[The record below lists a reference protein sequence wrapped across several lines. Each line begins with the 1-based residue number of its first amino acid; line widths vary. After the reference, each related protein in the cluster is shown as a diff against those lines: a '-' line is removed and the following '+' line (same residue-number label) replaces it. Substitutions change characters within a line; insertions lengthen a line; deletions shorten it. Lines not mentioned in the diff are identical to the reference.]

1 MSNRWVFELDV
12 DPPEIAPA
20 RAVDFAGRTVAAFTT
35 TALFDYPAWGAGV
48 HAGLVAHAQS
58 SRCGQE
64 WILHCSPN
72 ANWARGVPFTADL
85 LARLLRPSREASAG
99 QGARFL
105 AREVE
110 SVRAYGASAVRLL
123 LKRRIPFL
131 PEILSSDVF
140 IEATNGPYTL
150 AGRRGGA
157 MLALVKN
164 ALGERL
170 YPQAP
175 AELFFVVTRTPDDG
189 LRLFEQGVLDVTC
202 NPNLPGPAWQRY
214 AASPQLRTGALAMA
228 GVLMPRYAPHTA
240 ALSASIRR
248 SALCEAVGEG
258 VKPLHNL
265 IDIFAEDASQATVPL
280 LEQGLQA
287 PNPGD
292 TLTLAYA
299 DFTPNGEVARC
310 IADDLT
316 RTLGVRVLLSPLA
329 YHAYLAELREQQCDL
344 IYTLIQPTFPEPVSF
359 VEQLMRWRRGVS
371 GLGLSLLDSLPDSVL
386 QSGYAGRVAACRAV
400 LADAAGEIPVI
411 PVLRHTSKCLVSPA
425 AQTLRLFPD
434 GLLRPCFNTQE
445 PPCLHY

>member
-12 DPPEIAPA
+12 DPPDIAPA
-20 RAVDFAGRTVAAFTT
+20 RALDFAGRSVAAFTT
-35 TALFDYPAWGAGV
+35 TAMFAYPAWGVGV

-58 SRCGQE
+58 LRGGQE
-64 WILHCSPN
+64 WILHCSPD
-72 ANWARGVPFTADL
+72 ANWAPGVPFTADL

-105 AREVE
+105 TREVE
-110 SVRAYGASAVRLL
+110 SVLPYGASTVRLL

-140 IEATNGPYTL
+140 MEVANGPYTL
-150 AGRRGGA
+150 AGRRPGA

-175 AELFFVVTRTPDDG
+175 AELFFVVTRTPEDG

-202 NPNLPGPAWQRY
+202 NPNLPGSALQRY
-214 AASPQLRTGALAMA
+214 SASPQLRTGALAMA
-228 GVLMPRYAPHTA
+228 GVLLSKCVEHTA
-240 ALSASIRR
+240 SLSAAIRR

-265 IDIFAEDASQATVPL
+265 IDIFAEEASEATAPL
-280 LEQGLQA
+280 LEHGLR
-287 PNPGD
+287 PLKTGD

-299 DFTPNGEVARC
+299 DFTPNAEVVRC

-316 RTLGVRVLLSPLA
+316 SMLGVRVLLSPLA
-329 YHAYLAELREQQCDL
+329 YHAYLAELSEQQCDL
-344 IYTLIQPTFPEPVSF
+344 IYTLIQPTFPEPVIF
-359 VEQLMRWRRGVS
+359 AEQLMRWRRGAS
-371 GLGLSLLDSLPDSVL
+371 DLEFSLLDSLPDGVL

-400 LADAAGEIPVI
+400 LADAAGDIPVI
-411 PVLRHTSKCLVSPA
+411 PILRHTSKCLVSPA
-425 AQTLRLFPD
+425 AQTLRLSPD
-434 GLLRPCFNTQE
+434 GLLRSSFNAQE
-445 PPCLHY
+445 SPCLHY